1 LRDTAPEIGLGL
13 CPCESILGGDLAQAT
28 VVRSDTHT
36 EIYKQS
42 DLTRRPGRDDLR
54 VRTTSEIHE
63 TSVLAVDRPFQ
74 DDERLK
80 EACRVSLEI
89 LGKAMRIQTGGFD
102 RVGMESCIEKLHNFA
117 QIMDPSSQD
126 RLADGRPPILI
137 GNRLMR
143 CQSDWPLLRHI
154 CY

>member
-42 DLTRRPGRDDLR
+42 DLARRPGRDDLR

-117 QIMDPSSQD
+117 QIMDPSSLTPKV
-126 RLADGRPPILI
+126 RLGRGPISRCKIGSLMADHRFSSEI
-137 GNRLMR
+137 
-143 CQSDWPLLRHI
+143 D
-154 CY
+154 